1 MFETFARLSW
11 MDRYRDFDPI
21 ELYCDEPF
29 HGAGETYP
37 NVGISLNIQRGLSTG
52 LERNDSVGLNPGT
65 TNSHCLKFRLGMELG
80 SR

>member
-1 MFETFARLSW
+1 MMFETFDRLSW

-37 NVGISLNIQRGLSTG
+37 KAGISLDVERGLSTNLKRKG
-52 LERNDSVGLNPGT
+52 CAGPDPGARIT
-65 TNSHCLKFRLGMELG
+65 A
-80 SR
+80 